1 MILSTAPDQL
11 RRIDVQ
17 LRTAGMLKQTV
28 LVHESLTEMG
38 SPIEPISYFE
48 IPPKAHEIPKLVI
61 PYVHLL
67 VTGFLD
73 EASPAIYGVTKNPN
87 AFTNQASEIRSR
99 EAHVYAEHLSLLRGI
114 FTPFA
119 RANSEMRASR
129 LIPAD
134 SYREEYIDDRIVH
147 LQNLAQEIKISPD
160 LRRAQRA
167 TAGQEITYALRALR
181 PAIALG

>member
-1 MILSTAPDQL
+1 MILSTAPEQL

-17 LRTAGMLKQTV
+17 LRTAGMLKQTA
-28 LVHESLTEMG
+28 LIHDSLTDMG
-38 SPIEPISYFE
+38 APIAPISYFE

-67 VTGFLD
+67 FNGFLD
-73 EASPAIYGVTKNPN
+73 EDKPAIYGVTKNPN
-87 AFTNQASEIRSR
+87 AFTNQSSEIRSR

-134 SYREEYIDDRIVH
+134 SYRESYIDDRIIH
-147 LQNLAQEIKISPD
+147 LQNLSQEIETSPD

-167 TAGQEITYALRALR
+167 TAGQEIAYALRALR
-181 PAIALG
+181 PAIELG